1 MMRLFIYCAGGI
13 GRETY
18 DIAIK
23 ADSQGSQWSEICFI
37 DDLMGKGQFYGTR
50 QFTYEQFKKTFH
62 PAECRVVIANGEPR
76 CRRILADKVRADE
89 YTLASVVDPIA
100 QISPSSKFG
109 DGAIIFPN
117 TYISSCAALG
127 NNVLISVGSAIGH
140 DTFIGDNTVVST
152 LVSVSGNCS
161 IGSGCYI
168 GTKSCIKEKVRIGDN
183 TIIGMGSCVFRD
195 VGAGMIALGNPARES
210 RANIDQ
216 KVFDSSS

>member
-1 MMRLFIYCAGGI
+1 MRLFIYCTGGI
-13 GRETY
+13 GRETH

-37 DDLMGKGQFYGTR
+37 DDLMSAAQFYGTR

-76 CRRILADKVRADE
+76 IRKILAEKVRGDSYVLE
-89 YTLASVVDPIA
+89 SVVDPTA
-100 QISPSSKFG
+100 RISPSVRLG
-109 DGAIIFPN
+109 DGIILFPN
-117 TYISSCAALG
+117 TYLSSCAVIG
-127 NNVLISVGSAIGH
+127 DNVLISVGSAVGH
-140 DTFIGDNTVVST
+140 DTSIGNNTVVST

-168 GTKSCIKEKVRIGDN
+168 GTKSCIKEKVRVGEN

-195 VGAGMIALGNPARES
+195 VGAGMIALGNPAREA
-210 RANIDQ
+210 RPNIDQ